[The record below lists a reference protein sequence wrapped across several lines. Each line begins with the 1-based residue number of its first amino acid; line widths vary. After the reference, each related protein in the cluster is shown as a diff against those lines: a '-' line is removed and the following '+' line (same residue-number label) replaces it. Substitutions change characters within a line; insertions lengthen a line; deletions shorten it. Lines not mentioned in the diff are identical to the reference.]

1 MPVKNIGVEKLKNWL
16 TSDDAVVVDVREPGE
31 YKSGHIK
38 GAFNKPLSTVDVAE
52 VNMPEHNHKNLVLH
66 CLSGKRSMMAA
77 EKLMAED
84 PNLEVFNLD
93 GGITAWQDAGE
104 PTISKGIKILP
115 LDRQMQ
121 LTAGSLAFF
130 GTLLGW
136 LVAPGFYIIPAFV
149 GAGLMVAGLTGWCGM
164 MKLLA
169 KMPWNKG

>member
-1 MPVKNIGVEKLKNWL
+1 MPITNIGIKKLKQWL
-16 TSDDAVVVDVREPGE
+16 ADNKAVVVDVREPGE

-38 GAFNKPLSTVDVAE
+38 GAFNKPLSTVDVEE
-52 VNMPEHNHKNLVLH
+52 VNMPQHNHKNLVLH

-77 EKLMAED
+77 EKLLAED
-84 PNLEVFNLD
+84 PEIEVFNLE
-93 GGITAWQDAGE
+93 GGITAWQNAGE
-104 PTISKGIKILP
+104 PTVSSGIKILP

-121 LTAGSLAFF
+121 LTAGALVFV

-136 LVAPGFYIIPAFV
+136 LVATGWLILPAFV
-149 GAGLMVAGLTGWCGM
+149 GAGLMVAGITGWCGM